1 MQLNLSLIQ
10 DRINL
15 GIKESVESLQDYPLE
30 LRFDHSRGVL
40 TEFLKDDSYTR
51 EKFTL
56 MNFDDRDNFRVADHL
71 IYRRGKVRGLYIVG
85 RSDDSSKSTGF
96 FLRLNKISAAEIE
109 CIVEE
114 KISLSSDFRNL
125 VLYNDGHRVQLED
138 FSYHE
143 LIDLLIKIRQC
154 TPKTLL
160 ESMFPIMLHFDMMK
174 FNKICDV
181 SGRIKDE
188 YQDENIYEL
197 IEETMSRDEFERCM
211 FTPKMLIDSDVPQI
225 TRGWTKSYKFKID
238 ISDTT
243 ASLNEDQKR
252 VIPAIESR
260 IREALIENT
269 PKCIE
274 TRVIN
279 NLDLTEIA
287 ENIAIN
293 DPRYST
299 NVFTEIED
307 HDGDLEKIALA
318 IIEEENHGDV
328 IFYSS
333 YGARQWIY
341 LRKFFESDNQS
352 SRYTFNLRYASTA
365 GGGLHDPILH
375 KDGHLM
381 YLDDA
386 IKDIMAENGLSGD
399 YTYRKI
405 SEDLFFEYGSKFLH
419 VYEELIELDID
430 FSDLFE

>member
-1 MQLNLSLIQ
+1 
-10 DRINL
+10 
-15 GIKESVESLQDYPLE
+15 
-30 LRFDHSRGVL
+30 
-40 TEFLKDDSYTR
+40 
-51 EKFTL
+51 
-56 MNFDDRDNFRVADHL
+56 MNA
-71 IYRRGKVRGLYIVG
+71 
-85 RSDDSSKSTGF
+85 SSK
-96 FLRLNKISAAEIE
+96 K
-109 CIVEE
+109 
-114 KISLSSDFRNL
+114 KISLTSDFRDL
-125 VLYNDGHRVQLED
+125 VLYDDGHRVQLKD
-138 FSYHE
+138 FSYRE

-154 TPKTLL
+154 TPVTLL

-260 IREALIENT
+260 IREVLIENT

-299 NVFTEIED
+299 SVFTEIED

-333 YGARQWIY
+333 YGVRQWIY

-352 SRYTFNLRYASTA
+352 SRYRFNLRYSSSA
-365 GGGLHDPILH
+365 GGGLQDPIIH
-375 KDGHLM
+375 RDGHLM

-386 IKDIMAENGLSGD
+386 IKDIMAENGLIGD
-399 YTYRKI
+399 YTYRRI
-405 SEDLFFEYGSKFLH
+405 SEDLFFEYGSKDLN
-419 VYEELIELDID
+419 VYEETIELDID